1 MQGITL
7 TFGLSCL
14 LAGAVCAQ
22 EIAPAAVQ
30 PPARGNPGTEAGPG
44 GGRFGLAQAGT
55 AGKTVVSVATNPA
68 VALELGLTAAQ
79 VSALKAGLDAAKV
92 REALDLRRLADMV
105 VDVLTDSQ
113 VAASLNLTAAQQLL
127 IKQKMTPD
135 LIRKAFTPQQ
145 VEELSRAA
153 GAAGATG
160 MALAASDVIR
170 QRMMQY
176 DKNGD
181 GQLSDEERRAAFQDF
196 GFRGRNGQDGG
207 QGDRQRGARQQG
219 GGAPADGGGQENPAG
234 RDARR
239 PADGNRP
246 QALEGWND

>member
-1 MQGITL
+1 M
-7 TFGLSCL
+7 
-14 LAGAVCAQ
+14 
-22 EIAPAAVQ
+22 AVQ
-30 PPARGNPGTEAGPG
+30 PPAAAQPPARGGPGTEAGPG

-68 VALELGLTAAQ
+68 VALELGLSAAQ
-79 VSALKAGLDAAKV
+79 VSSLKAGLDAAKV

-135 LIRKAFTPQQ
+135 LIRKTFTPQQ

-196 GFRGRNGQDGG
+196 GFRGRNGQDGDQGGRQRGGRQGGVAPAGGGG
-207 QGDRQRGARQQG
+207 QGDPAGAGARK
-219 GGAPADGGGQENPAG
+219 
-234 RDARR
+234 